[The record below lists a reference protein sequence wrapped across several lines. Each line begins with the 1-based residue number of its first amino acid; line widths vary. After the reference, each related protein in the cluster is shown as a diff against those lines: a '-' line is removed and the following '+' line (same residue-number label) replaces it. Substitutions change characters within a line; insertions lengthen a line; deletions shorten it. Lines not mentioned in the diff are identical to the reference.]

1 MDDKKEKID
10 AQQLGLL
17 QRNYQDILEFI
28 DKMEQVGQFQDHID
42 ITSSID
48 HIWKIL
54 MKHIQSTLV
63 LDACALFLVQD
74 HNREFELEC
83 VTPADQ
89 VTAFRTELDL
99 QIECGTFSWTIN
111 RRQPALLPSL
121 ALKNEQTVVMLPL
134 FTSKRTLGM
143 VMILTP
149 IKGSAVT
156 LEKVK
161 LLTLLSKQ
169 TSLVL
174 ENTLLYEKLRLD
186 HESLKKAQ
194 TQIVLSEKL
203 ASIGRLASGAG
214 HEILNPLQI
223 ISGHTQLL
231 MMKAGSD
238 PKISKY
244 LDMLQKQSDRIAKIV
259 KGLTQFSND
268 SKGSLEKVQ
277 INDLIEE
284 TTALITFDATYKS
297 VVVIKTLASSL
308 PQITGDKA
316 KLAQALLNH
325 MTNALDVMPDG
336 GTLNIATC
344 KVTKDIRLA
353 GPRDY
358 IEIVFQDSGPG
369 IAEDVV
375 EKIFDPFFT
384 TSAGDKRPGLGL
396 AISYGIVK
404 EHGGSIEVTSELGRG
419 TKFALYLPLGEA
431 SKSTDPQ
438 SQT

>member
-1 MDDKKEKID
+1 MDDKKDKID
-10 AQQLGLL
+10 AQQLDML

-48 HIWKIL
+48 HIWQVL
-54 MKHIQSTLV
+54 MKHIQNTLV

-83 VTPADQ
+83 VTPSHKE
-89 VTAFRTELDL
+89 TAFRTELDL

-111 RRQPALLPSL
+111 RRQPALIPSL
-121 ALKNEQTVVMLPL
+121 ALKNEKTVVMLPL

-156 LEKVK
+156 LEKLK

-174 ENTLLYEKLRLD
+174 ENTLLYERLRLE

-194 TQIVLSEKL
+194 TQIVLSAKL

-238 PKISKY
+238 PKIAKY
-244 LDMLQKQSDRIAKIV
+244 LDMLEKQSERIARIV

-268 SKGSLEKVQ
+268 LQGSLEKVQ

-284 TTALITFDATYKS
+284 TTALITFDATYKG
-297 VVVIKTLASSL
+297 VVVSKTLAPTL
-308 PQITGDKA
+308 PLITGDKA
-316 KLAQALLNH
+316 KLSQALLNH
-325 MTNALDVMPDG
+325 LTNALDVMHEG
-336 GTLNIATC
+336 GTLNIATRVVS
-344 KVTKDIRLA
+344 KEIRLA
-353 GPRDY
+353 GLRDH
-358 IEIVFQDSGPG
+358 IEIVFHDTGPG
-369 IAEDVV
+369 IPTDVV

-384 TSAGDKRPGLGL
+384 TSAGDNRPGLGL
-396 AISYGIVK
+396 AISYGIVQ
-404 EHGGSIEVTSELGRG
+404 EHGGTIEVASEIGQG
-419 TKFALYLPLGEA
+419 TTFALYLPIGEDPNTSAPLGQ
-431 SKSTDPQ
+431 K
-438 SQT
+438 

>member
-1 MDDKKEKID
+1 MADKKEKIEP
-10 AQQLGLL
+10 QQIGSL

-28 DKMEQVGQFQDHID
+28 DKMEQVGQFQDQID

-48 HIWKIL
+48 HIWHVL
-54 MKHIQSTLV
+54 MKHMQNTLV
-63 LDACALFLVQD
+63 LEACALFLVQD
-74 HNREFELEC
+74 QNREFELEC

-89 VTAFRTELDL
+89 EKAFRDELDL

-111 RRQPALLPSL
+111 RRQPALIPSL
-121 ALKNEQTVVMLPL
+121 ALKNEQTIVMLPL
-134 FTSKRTLGM
+134 FTYKRTLGM
-143 VMILTP
+143 VMIMTP

-161 LLTLLSKQ
+161 LLTVLAKQ

-174 ENTLLYEKLRLD
+174 ENTLLYEKLRQE

-268 SKGSLEKVQ
+268 FKGRLEKIQ
-277 INDLIEE
+277 INELIEE
-284 TTALITFDATYKS
+284 TTALITFDATYNS
-297 VVVIKTLASSL
+297 VVVIKTLDPSL
-308 PQITGDKA
+308 PVITGDKA
-316 KLAQALLNH
+316 KLSQALLNH
-325 MTNALDVMPDG
+325 MTNALDVMPEG
-336 GTLNIATC
+336 GTLNIATR
-344 KVTKDIRLA
+344 TTTRDIRLA
-353 GPRDY
+353 GPLDCV
-358 IEIVFQDSGPG
+358 EIVFQDSGPG
-369 IAEDVV
+369 MTDDVMD
-375 EKIFDPFFT
+375 KIFDPFFT

-396 AISYGIVK
+396 SISYGIVQD
-404 EHGGSIEVTSELGRG
+404 HGGTIEVSSDVGQG
-419 TKFALYLPLGEA
+419 TKFALYLPTGE
-431 SKSTDPQ
+431 SSETPL
-438 SQT
+438 S